1 MEHNSYN
8 DTNTEENS
16 RKSPAAKII
25 IAAAIVIFLI
35 CVGVLIPFIMAK
47 NLIGDAIKK
56 DTTQYN
62 VPITAVITEN
72 RVRESDGGSSDSIAD
87 TKTGKVYTPVY
98 EYEYRGK
105 TYSVA
110 GSVASAEK
118 KYDVGQKVNVLISDV
133 NPGRMYDPEYNPTKV
148 IDDFGHK
155 VSGTLILVLVIP
167 LILLAAVTAAVIII
181 IVRASK
187 KKGTAKTDE
196 ANNYDG

>member
-35 CVGVLIPFIMAK
+35 CVGVMIPFIMAK

-72 RVRESDGGSSDSIAD
+72 RVRESDGVNSAD

-110 GSVASAEK
+110 GSVASADK